1 MLVALPFSLAN
12 DFQTKTLITPPMPF
26 TSLTAYPLTYAVP
39 FRERALDGHDI
50 RQQMVATDV
59 ATS

>member
-1 MLVALPFSLAN
+1 
-12 DFQTKTLITPPMPF
+12 MPF
-26 TSLTAYPLTYAVP
+26 TSLAAYPLTYAAP

>member
-1 MLVALPFSLAN
+1 
-12 DFQTKTLITPPMPF
+12 MPF
-26 TSLTAYPLTYAVP
+26 TSLAAYPLAYAAP

-59 ATS
+59 AIS